1 MEEDRKER
9 FYAVINDVGR
19 AIHKLRVHQGLTQ
32 EEAAARMG
40 VTVKKLDAVE
50 RGRLTT
56 HLSTL
61 TDYVESIGGSLAIV
75 PTDNPGVDHCMF
87 IDPSQSKNRHRSP
100 TSQKT
105 PPTSQQ
111 MNKTRTASLSNL
123 NE

>member
-19 AIHKLRVHQGLTQ
+19 AIHKLRVYQGLTQ

-61 TDYVESIGGSLAIV
+61 TDYVESIGGSLAII

-87 IDPSQSKNRHRSP
+87 IDPSPSKKVP
-100 TSQKT
+100 LPVK
-105 PPTSQQ
+105 
-111 MNKTRTASLSNL
+111 KV
-123 NE
+123 

>member
-19 AIHKLRVHQGLTQ
+19 AIHKLRVYRGLTQ
-32 EEAAARMG
+32 EEAAEQMG

-61 TDYVESIGGSLAIV
+61 TDYVEALRGRLAIV
-75 PTDNPGVDHCMF
+75 PEESPDDPHCQF
-87 IDPSQSKNRHRSP
+87 I
-100 TSQKT
+100 
-105 PPTSQQ
+105 
-111 MNKTRTASLSNL
+111 
-123 NE
+123 EFEE

>member
-1 MEEDRKER
+1 MEEERKER

-75 PTDNPGVDHCMF
+75 PTDNPGIDHCMF
-87 IDPSQSKNRHRSP
+87 IDPSQSKN
-100 TSQKT
+100 
-105 PPTSQQ
+105 
-111 MNKTRTASLSNL
+111 L
-123 NE
+123 

>member
-61 TDYVESIGGSLAIV
+61 TDYVESIGGRLAIV
-75 PTDNPGVDHCMF
+75 PEETPNDPHCQF
-87 IDPSQSKNRHRSP
+87 IEFED
-100 TSQKT
+100 
-105 PPTSQQ
+105 
-111 MNKTRTASLSNL
+111 
-123 NE
+123 